1 MPFAKKKQ
9 LLIKSSN
16 TEKNTRFALEANW
29 QKIKD
34 QIMGA
39 NNTDQQLVY
48 FYLVA
53 ETCPTNSNQ
62 FEFVGQVTGTK
73 FEFP

>member
-1 MPFAKKKQ
+1 MRKKATVDQ
-9 LLIKSSN
+9 ELQYR
-16 TEKNTRFALEANW
+16 KNTRFALEANW

-73 FEFP
+73 FEFL